1 MKVKV
6 GSAGSSGG
14 SGGQRQNM
22 RELLQSSTAAERPAA
37 SGDNPPQ

>member
-1 MKVKV
+1 MKVKS
-6 GSAGSSGG
+6 GSAGSSG